1 MKIINYQCF
10 YGCVSDLLE
19 EKCVQDMVNV
29 SQHTPSVNCLG
40 HCLFVSYLSFRLCR
54 LLGLRSAEAARGALM
69 HDMFLYDQHQHEN
82 RMKHLVTHPAVA
94 LGNAEACFELSEV
107 ERDAIYSHMWPITLH
122 SRPQSREAAVVC
134 LMDKVCAIAEVTH
147 LYHLF
152 NMPEKLHLRTYRHP
166 EPAAAL

>member
-1 MKIINYQCF
+1 MKKINYQSF

-19 EKCVQDMVNV
+19 EKCIQDMENI

-94 LGNAEACFELSEV
+94 LKNAEARFELSDV
-107 ERDAIYSHMWPITLH
+107 ERDAIYSHMWPITLR
-122 SRPQSREAAVVC
+122 SRPQSHEAAVVC
-134 LMDKVCAIAEVTH
+134 LMDKVCAVAEVTH

-152 NMPEKLHLRTYRHP
+152 NMQEKLHLGIYQP
-166 EPAAAL
+166 DLAAAL